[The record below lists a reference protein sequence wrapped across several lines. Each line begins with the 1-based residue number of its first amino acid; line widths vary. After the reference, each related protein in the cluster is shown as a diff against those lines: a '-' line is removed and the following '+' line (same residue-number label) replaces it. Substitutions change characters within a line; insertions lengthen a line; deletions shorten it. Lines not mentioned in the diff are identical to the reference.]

1 MSDKRKRDT
10 DSVETEDIIQAALR
24 EEQEAKKAKKQVG
37 PDSKDAAD
45 KGKTLGDIEEEEG
58 GTIKESQVAM
68 AQAKRTQKRKARKED
83 REGTSSGSSRLIPT
97 TDSLQTLGTV
107 PRSRADQGIGSQQYV
122 LHIRHNNV
130 STGSA
135 FSCT

>member
-10 DSVETEDIIQAALR
+10 DSVETEGIIQAALR
-24 EEQEAKKAKKQVG
+24 EEQEAKKAKKQAG
-37 PDSKDAAD
+37 PNPKDAAD

-83 REGTSSGSSRLIPT
+83 REGTSSDSSTLIPT

-107 PRSRADQGIGSQQYV
+107 ARSRANQGVRSQQYV

-130 STGSA
+130 STGSL
-135 FSCT
+135 

>member
-37 PDSKDAAD
+37 PEDAAD

-83 REGTSSGSSRLIPT
+83 REGTNLDSSRLIST
-97 TDSLQTLGTV
+97 TDGLQTSRYSAKISCRSGYLFPALGTIM
-107 PRSRADQGIGSQQYV
+107 S
-122 LHIRHNNV
+122 
-130 STGSA
+130 
-135 FSCT
+135 